1 MAVPKTCR
9 CQLLWSYK
17 YIVNTKI
24 QSPRVGLEWRVVNIT
39 SPRKIWI
46 SNSTWRSGFKNVFF
60 KRNRRI
66 ITIFL
71 GQEKFWEKRTQYLWV
86 SKKEPLCGSSAITS
100 SSFGQF
106 RYWQCTKK
114 WSFPLRIF
122 SVNVAKSAVSC
133 GFGRIYWRNLQCK
146 TSFFVQ
152 CETCEILY
160 TTIGDQYFYF
170 VVYVSFVNYFF
181 LFTFVFWGFFPRA
194 YC

>member
-106 RYWQCTKK
+106 RYWQCTEK

-122 SVNVAKSAVSC
+122 SVNVAKSAV
-133 GFGRIYWRNLQCK
+133 GQIYWRNPEWK

-152 CETCEILY
+152 WMTLETVTSIKSDLH
-160 TTIGDQYFYF
+160 II
-170 VVYVSFVNYFF
+170 
-181 LFTFVFWGFFPRA
+181 
-194 YC
+194 